1 MDYNVYYYVNNYYD
15 APTSQ
20 RGTLSSY
27 AVFDARDENH
37 AMQLADNWLYERHG
51 DGQYTIWDILPSHE
65 FVDEDDYSTGF

>member
-1 MDYNVYYYVNNYYD
+1 MNYNVYYYVNNYYD

-51 DGQYTIWDILPSHE
+51 DGHYDVWHIVPSHE
-65 FVDEDDYSTGF
+65 FVDDDDYSTGF

>member
-1 MDYNVYYYVNNYYD
+1 MNYNVYYYYD

-51 DGQYTIWDILPSHE
+51 DGHYNVWHIVPSHE
-65 FVDEDDYSTGF
+65 FVDDDDYSTGF

>member
-51 DGQYTIWDILPSHE
+51 DGHYDVWHIVPSHE
-65 FVDEDDYSTGF
+65 FVDDDDYSTGF